1 MTNVRTQRVTRRA
14 TITLALAVVLV
25 AAACSGDDADT
36 TSTTTT
42 DTTSTTTT
50 DDAPSRAVE
59 VEAIDFAYVGL
70 PAQVD
75 AGTEFRL
82 VNSSEVELH
91 ELVAIKLPDDETRS
105 VAEIVALPPE
115 EVATFFS
122 GVVAVVIAPPAGD
135 GFPVVGTGVLT
146 EPGRYAIICAIP
158 TGADPDE
165 YLAAAAESDG
175 PPEVDGG
182 PPHFVHGM
190 IGEVV
195 VNG

>member
-1 MTNVRTQRVTRRA
+1 MTNPHTRRA
-14 TITLALAVVLV
+14 TMTMALAVVLI
-25 AAACSGDDADT
+25 AAACSNGDADS
-36 TSTTTT
+36 TSTTTA
-42 DTTSTTTT
+42 DEAAS
-50 DDAPSRAVE
+50 PVVE

-82 VNSSEVELH
+82 TNASEVELH
-91 ELVAIKLPDDETRS
+91 ELVAVKLPDEESRS
-105 VAEIVALPPE
+105 VTDIVQLPQEEIA
-115 EVATFFS
+115 AFFS
-122 GVVAVVIAPPAGD
+122 GVATVVIAPPGGD
-135 GFPVVGTGVLT
+135 GIPVVGTGVLT

-158 TGADPDE
+158 TGADPDD
-165 YLAAAAESDG
+165 YMAAAAESDG

-190 IGEVV
+190 IGEVI